1 MRRKLS
7 HNDTIPIREAV
18 PLFFSSLKR
27 ICQVNRKYVLF
38 SFLYSVCGI
47 IPVLLNAFAVS
58 VFNQRIIKG
67 LGEYAHY
74 WQAYY
79 PLLVTFAIMVIYGI
93 WGSVSVYFDEK
104 YRNKITSY
112 LLRGSSSKAAAI
124 DLASFDD
131 PEFFNLIQK
140 GWSEDGAML
149 VDNANVTLEMIMDVT
164 GFIGYTSLLSYIDW
178 KVTLVFIA
186 LRVCL
191 YPVNNRIYRLGYRL
205 NNRLAEERRR
215 EQCFRNFF
223 STKGN
228 VAEGRVFDLFDYA
241 QDNYQ
246 ASHRKIYKATFLHKI
261 KTNAVDLLA
270 YALRSL
276 PLAVGYIYF
285 SICVYKG
292 TVSLA
297 NMAMYVALY
306 DGFINQV
313 YNAINGLSSIRGYAE
328 RSRYAREFQTIKP
341 GIHTEEDPLKDKV
354 PDLPE
359 GHTVEFRDVSFKYP
373 GTEKNVLEKVSFV
386 VRGNETVSI
395 IGANG
400 AGKTTLIC
408 LLMRLYDPTEGI
420 ILLDGK
426 DLRDYS
432 AESLYGMFGV
442 LCQDYCNYAV
452 SARESITLSTEAA
465 RESITL
471 SAEDRLAYAL
481 RASTADK
488 FVGAL
493 KNGIDTPLSKDFDPD
508 GAELSVGQKQRIAL
522 ARAYYK
528 KAQVLILDEPSASI
542 DPQAEAEIYEA
553 VHRQRGKKGIW
564 LITHRLSSCVQSDQI
579 LLFQDGKL
587 IGNGTHSQLF
597 NGNAEYKRMFLLQ
610 AQKYG
615 VTS

>member
-1 MRRKLS
+1 MRKKLPPK
-7 HNDTIPIREAV
+7 DAIPIREAV

-27 ICQVNRKYVLF
+27 ICQINRKYVLF

-47 IPVLLNAFAVS
+47 VPVLLNAFATS
-58 VFNQRIIKG
+58 IFNQRIIKG

-79 PLLVTFAIMVIYGI
+79 PLLVTFAIMVLYGI

-112 LLRGSSSKAAAI
+112 LLRDASSKAEAI

-164 GFIGYTSLLSYIDW
+164 GFIGYISLLSYIDW

-191 YPVNNRIYRLGYRL
+191 YPINNRIYRLSYRL

-241 QDNYQ
+241 QSNYLV
-246 ASHRKIYKATFLHKI
+246 SHRKIYKATFLHKI
-261 KTNAVDLLA
+261 KRNAVDLLA

-313 YNAINGLSSIRGYAE
+313 YNALNGLSSIRVYAE

-341 GIHTEEDPLKDKV
+341 GIHTEEDSLKDKV
-354 PDLPE
+354 SDLPE
-359 GHTVEFRDVSFKYP
+359 GHTVEFRNVSFHYP
-373 GTEKNVLEKVSFV
+373 GTEKNVLEKVNFM

-408 LLMRLYDPTEGI
+408 LLMRLYDPTEGV

-426 DLRDYS
+426 DLREYS
-432 AESLYGMFGV
+432 VESLYGMFGV
-442 LCQDYCNYAV
+442 LFQDYCTYAV
-452 SARESITLSTEAA
+452 SARESITLSTEAV
-465 RESITL
+465 R
-471 SAEDRLAYAL
+471 EDRLDYAL
-481 RASTADK
+481 KASTADQ
-488 FVGAL
+488 FIGTL
-493 KNGIDTPLSKDFDPD
+493 KNGIDTPLSRDFTPD
-508 GAELSVGQKQRIAL
+508 GAELSVGQKQRVAL

-553 VHRQRGKKGIW
+553 VRRQRGKKGIW

-587 IGNGTHSQLF
+587 IGSGTHGELF
-597 NGNAEYKRMFLLQ
+597 NSNAEYQRMFLLQ
-610 AQKYG
+610 ADQYG
-615 VTS
+615 VTQ